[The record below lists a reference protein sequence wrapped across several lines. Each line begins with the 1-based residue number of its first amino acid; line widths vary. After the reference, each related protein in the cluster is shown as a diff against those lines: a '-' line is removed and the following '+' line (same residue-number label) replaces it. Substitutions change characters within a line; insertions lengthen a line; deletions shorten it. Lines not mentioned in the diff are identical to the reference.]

1 MFFGSKRA
9 KVDETEA
16 RASAVAAKQQKL
28 AEKSAAIA
36 AQPRRGATNKVPTS
50 KSKLT
55 ESKVQS
61 RGIASYLVR
70 MG

>member
-1 MFFGSKRA
+1 MFFGGKRT
-9 KVDETEA
+9 KDDETEA

-36 AQPRRGATNKVPTS
+36 AQPRRGAANQVPASKYKV
-50 KSKLT
+50 T